1 MRLFYTIMCLFTL
14 SACQTNSLTYVPAGE
29 MTVENNG
36 ETYKTVSQGTH
47 YSGLSGQPLNLG
59 DYDFFTQS
67 DFAKKWLKQPG
78 HKALAVGFPQVC
90 AAYNGR
96 WRHGKLS
103 QAIEMTMKDC
113 LRSVQ
118 AKARMFGRECGC
130 RLVAADN
137 KIFLSP
143 EELPYRR
150 SQPAIVQVEGKTGK
164 KEILGYIVTS
174 GVVGK
179 RQALEFYSE
188 QDRLVCHG
196 TYNLGQRS
204 SSGEAEISCFD
215 GRMKGLGSF
224 NVAGFRGGRAY
235 GTATIK
241 TGTDD
246 LRLVYGIK
254 DEEYVRRKRKTLGK

>member
-1 MRLFYTIMCLFTL
+1 MRLFHTILCLFTL
-14 SACQTNSLTYVPAGE
+14 SACQNNQLTYVSAGKMTAKNSGE
-29 MTVENNG
+29 M
-36 ETYKTVSQGTH
+36 YRTVSQGTR
-47 YSGLSGQPLNLG
+47 YSDLSGRPLNLG

-118 AKARMFGRECGC
+118 AKAQMFDRECGC
-130 RLVAADN
+130 RLIAADN

-143 EELPYRR
+143 EELPYRK
-150 SQPAIVQVEGKTGK
+150 SQPAIVQVEDQTGK
-164 KEILGYIVTS
+164 KEILGYLVTS
-174 GVVGK
+174 GGVGQK
-179 RQALEFYSE
+179 QGLEFYSE

-196 TYNLGQRS
+196 TYNLGRLS
-204 SSGEAEISCFD
+204 SSGNAEINCFD
-215 GRMKGLGSF
+215 GRMKGFGSF

-241 TGTDD
+241 AGSNN

-254 DEEYVRRKRKTLGK
+254 DEEYMLRKRKISAK